1 MGYSP
6 QAQNALETTYRRYA
20 DMLYR
25 IALSYTERREDAEDA
40 VHDVFIKYLEKAP
53 FFADET
59 HEEAWFVRVTIN
71 RSLDIVRARGRRSFA
86 ELDENSDVPDTD
98 ENGASDIL
106 RAVNGLPPKYKS
118 VILLHCLEGKTVE
131 STAMALGLSVSAVK
145 MRLMR
150 GREMLRAKMESE
162 GRAF

>member
-1 MGYSP
+1 MGFSP
-6 QAQNALETTYRRYA
+6 QAQNALEMTYRRYA

-25 IALSYTERREDAEDA
+25 IALSHTERREDAEAA
-40 VHDVFIKYLEKAP
+40 VPDVFIKYLEKAP
-53 FFADET
+53 IFADES

-86 ELDENSDVPDTD
+86 ELDENTDTPDTD
-98 ENGASDIL
+98 EAGASDVL

-131 STAMALGLSVSAVK
+131 RTAMALGISVSAVK
-145 MRLMR
+145 MRLVR
-150 GREMLRAKMESE
+150 GRELLRAKMESE
-162 GRAF
+162 VSAF